1 MVDAVMSFFSVLLS
15 LSGAI
20 ALSPSDSSAVWALV
34 AASVLLVALLVTT
47 ASLPARGSSLDGAAR
62 AIDVSVVVAQSDPD
76 AAGHP
81 RSRAPGV
88 AAPAA

>member
-20 ALSPSDSSAVWALV
+20 ALSPSDSAAVWALV
-34 AASVLLVALLVTT
+34 AASVLLVALLLTT
-47 ASLPARGSSLDGAAR
+47 ASLPPRGASRQGAER

-88 AAPAA
+88 AASAA